1 MSIRK
6 FASIVFLI
14 LCMGLTSCSK
24 PGLSDDEKCSVVCE
38 IAEVC
43 LEQYSN
49 GNCEKETDI
58 RMDQIQSWSHPDMKI
73 REAAKKDEN
82 VKYYY
87 AVILDEGT
95 VLVGTD
101 SLFQSASGY
110 LVTNRTLEAASK
122 VKVHDRSGF
131 DGNQIYIDA
140 KVKDGVYKYSAGL

>member
-1 MSIRK
+1 MMTKVITAL
-6 FASIVFLI
+6 FIPV
-14 LCMGLTSCSK
+14 LCLSLCSCVK
-24 PGLSDDEKCSVVCE
+24 TGLSDDEKCSIVCE
-38 IAEVC
+38 IAEIC

-58 RMDQIQSWSHPDMKI
+58 RMDQIQRWTDPDSKI
-73 REAAKKDEN
+73 HEALKKDEN

-87 AVILDEGT
+87 AVVLDEGT

-110 LVTNRTLEAASK
+110 LITNRPIESGSP
-122 VKVHDRSGF
+122 VKVHDNSDF
-131 DGNQIYIDA
+131 DGNRIFIGS